1 MGAAQPT
8 RAAVA
13 LAAEGDYSSFFGD
26 DALRG
31 SGWAACPEPVT
42 WSVDMGR
49 LSPAAAKREMAR
61 LRTALGLWSRD
72 SGVPLEFTGRQPL
85 VYDNTSYQLRA
96 ADNSAPRTRHIYI
109 GFYGGKEVSGLS
121 GNVVGLA
128 RPTSMLA
135 REVVSGM
142 AVFRRGYVL
151 REQSEEP
158 RHLTTGHLI
167 VGLVGIRLGDSD
179 FLHPA
184 RTLAG
189 PRRDRGLVIESTR
202 LRCRRASRH
211 GPQEL
216 RHLRPGHTTFGAV
229 GNRRGDA
236 EFKHAQ
242 HVAVE
247 VPLR

>member
-1 MGAAQPT
+1 MSAGLIRAGVAALAVTLVVGVAPAQASLIGAAQPT

-31 SGWAACPEPVT
+31 SGWATCPEPVT

-61 LRTALGLWSRD
+61 LRTALGLWSRY

-158 RHLTTGHLI
+158 RHLTNLYLHELGHI
-167 VGLVGIRLGDSD
+167 FGLGHATSPTNVMYPTLGTMTDLGPGD
-179 FLHPA
+179 RAGA
-184 RTLAG
+184 RDYT
-189 PRRDRGLVIESTR
+189 
-202 LRCRRASRH
+202 
-211 GPQEL
+211 QECTSQ
-216 RHLRPGHTTFGAV
+216 PG
-229 GNRRGDA
+229 
-236 EFKHAQ
+236 
-242 HVAVE
+242 
-247 VPLR
+247 